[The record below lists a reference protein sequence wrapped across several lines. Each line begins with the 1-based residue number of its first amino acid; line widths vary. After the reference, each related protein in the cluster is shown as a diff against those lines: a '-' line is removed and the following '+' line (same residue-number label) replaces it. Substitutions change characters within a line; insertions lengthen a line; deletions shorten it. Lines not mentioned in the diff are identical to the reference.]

1 MRGLICADLL
11 TREKRHLF
19 NATNQHRINATT
31 SDRRVHRSDL
41 RVHRSDLRVH
51 CSDLR
56 VHRKALDLTVYNH
69 ANNFREWIFPLALCI
84 SGSFFNISRPFL
96 KEIPAAAGVP
106 RNTLHVETQ
115 KNSYAKDKLKA
126 TAYAPPRF
134 YASKIHASLFFENT
148 DDGEKYICMHDTQE
162 VTRFLKREA

>member
-41 RVHRSDLRVH
+41 RVHR
-51 CSDLR
+51 
-56 VHRKALDLTVYNH
+56 KALDLTVYNH

-84 SGSFFNISRPFL
+84 SGSFFDISRPFL

-134 YASKIHASLFFENT
+134 YANKIHASLFFENT
-148 DDGEKYICMHDTQE
+148 DDGKIYMY
-162 VTRFLKREA
+162 A

>member
-41 RVHRSDLRVH
+41 RVHR
-51 CSDLR
+51 SDLR

-126 TAYAPPRF
+126 TAYEMQQL
-134 YASKIHASLFFENT
+134 SLFRYF
-148 DDGEKYICMHDTQE
+148 KPR
-162 VTRFLKREA
+162 VFRS

>member
-31 SDRRVHRSDL
+31 SDRRVHR
-41 RVHRSDLRVH
+41 
-51 CSDLR
+51 SDLR

-148 DDGEKYICMHDTQE
+148 DDGKIYMY
-162 VTRFLKREA
+162 A